1 MYKNQLSVKVI
12 TLYPE
17 LFPGPLS
24 ASVTG
29 RALDKNIWSLETVD
43 LKQFGK
49 GKHKKVDDKPISGG
63 PGMILMP
70 DVMDEAIVNANSSVS
85 DENKLIICMSPK
97 GIPLSQNVVKN
108 MLQYNEIIIVCGRF
122 EGIDQRVVDKHNM
135 KEISIGDFILTGGEL
150 GAMVLLDTVVR
161 LLPGTLGNPESLVS
175 ESFTDDLLEAPQF
188 TKPIDWNGMK
198 VPEIL
203 QTGDHQKILK
213 WKNKTSQKIT
223 KKNRPDLF
231 IKYIE
236 KKKKLIKRKELRK
249 F

>member
-85 DENKLIICMSPK
+85 DANKLIICMSPK

-135 KEISIGDFILTGGEL
+135 KEI
-150 GAMVLLDTVVR
+150 
-161 LLPGTLGNPESLVS
+161 
-175 ESFTDDLLEAPQF
+175 
-188 TKPIDWNGMK
+188 
-198 VPEIL
+198 
-203 QTGDHQKILK
+203 
-213 WKNKTSQKIT
+213 
-223 KKNRPDLF
+223 
-231 IKYIE
+231 
-236 KKKKLIKRKELRK
+236 
-249 F
+249 

>member
-1 MYKNQLSVKVI
+1 MYKTHLSAKVI

-29 RALDKNIWSLETVD
+29 RALENKLWSLETID
-43 LKQFGK
+43 LKKYGK
-49 GKHKKVDDKPISGG
+49 GRHKKVDDKPISGG

-70 DVMDEAIVNANSSVS
+70 DVLDEAVIKAKSLINGK
-85 DENKLIICMSPK
+85 NKLIVCMSPK
-97 GIPLSQNVVKN
+97 GIPLSQNLVKN

-122 EGIDQRVVDKHNM
+122 EGIDQRVIEKHKM

-161 LLPGTLGNPESLVS
+161 LLPGTLGNAESIIS
-175 ESFTDDLLEAPQF
+175 ESFTDNLLEAPQF
-188 TKPIDWNGMK
+188 TKPTNWKGMK
-198 VPEIL
+198 VPGIL
-203 QTGDHQKILK
+203 RTGDHRKILE
-213 WKNKTSQKIT
+213 WKNTTSEQIT

-231 IKYIE
+231 IKYVE
-236 KKKKLIKRKELRK
+236 KNKKKIKRK
-249 F
+249 

>member
-1 MYKNQLSVKVI
+1 MYKTQLSAKVI

-29 RALDKNIWSLETVD
+29 RALENKLWSLETID
-43 LKQFGK
+43 LKKYGK
-49 GKHKKVDDKPISGG
+49 GRHKKVDDKPISGG

-70 DVMDEAIVNANSSVS
+70 DVLDEAVIKAKSLINGK
-85 DENKLIICMSPK
+85 NKLIICMSPK
-97 GIPLSQNVVKN
+97 GTPLSQNLVKN

-122 EGIDQRVVDKHNM
+122 EGIDQRVIEKHKM

-161 LLPGTLGNPESLVS
+161 LLPGTLGNAESIIS

-198 VPEIL
+198 VPGIL
-203 QTGDHQKILK
+203 RTGDHRRILE
-213 WKNKTSQKIT
+213 WKNTTSEQIT

-231 IKYIE
+231 IKYVE
-236 KKKKLIKRKELRK
+236 KNKKKDKRK
-249 F
+249 